1 MRINWHFRR
10 QSLAEQFLD
19 AFDRGSTS
27 SYTLFAPR
35 RMGKTEFA
43 RQDLIPMAQ
52 DRGYVTVYVNFWDRL
67 DSPDSCL
74 LLGLKDASSQLSVGK
89 RLSNWLQTINKLGI
103 KTPYGGIDIGTQ
115 TAESDDLNLDLIT
128 EGLDETLKLGKPVLL
143 VLDEVQHLATRTE
156 FESLVFAL
164 RGIFD
169 HHRQQLKVVY
179 TGSSRN
185 GLNTLFKRKNAAL
198 FSSSQQI
205 DLPELGTPFLEHL
218 GHAFLQATNRQL
230 RLAECQAAYRQL
242 KKIPYDYQQVI
253 DILMR
258 HGGTDIESV
267 TQRYI
272 EEQGFSDEHA
282 EIWQALKP
290 VDQAVLRCIAEDDIN
305 GLYTQSSMNFIASQL
320 GLDRIERPT
329 VQNALNRLK
338 HKNIVAS
345 TGHGQYDLEDPHF
358 KDWVLQMA
366 GSE

>member
-1 MRINWHFRR
+1 MGINWHFRR
-10 QSLAEQFLD
+10 QALAEQFLD
-19 AFDRGSTS
+19 AFDRGSVS

-52 DRGYVTVYVNFWDRL
+52 ERGYVTVYVNFWDRL
-67 DSPDSCL
+67 DSPDGCF
-74 LLGLKDASSQLSVGK
+74 LLGLKDASTQLSAAK
-89 RLSNWLQTINKLGI
+89 RLSNWFQTINKLGI

-115 TAESDDLNLDLIT
+115 TAESEDLNLDLIT
-128 EGLDETLKLGKPVLL
+128 GGLDEILGIGKPVLL
-143 VLDEVQHLATRTE
+143 ILDEVQHLATRPE
-156 FESLVFAL
+156 FEPLVFAL
-164 RGIFD
+164 RGLFD

-205 DLPELGTPFLEHL
+205 DLPELGSPFLEHL
-218 GHAFLQATNRQL
+218 SHAFFQATQRHL
-230 RLAECQAAYRQL
+230 RLAECQTAFRQL

-258 HGGTDIESV
+258 QGGIDIESV

-272 EEQGFSDEHA
+272 QEQGFSDEHA
-282 EIWQALKP
+282 DIWQSLKP
-290 VDQAVLRCIAEDDIN
+290 VDRAVLRRIAEDTIN
-305 GLYTQSSMNFIASQL
+305 GLYTQSSMNYISEQL
-320 GLDRIERPT
+320 GLDAIERPT

-338 HKNIVAS
+338 NRNIVAS
-345 TGHGQYDLEDPHF
+345 TGYGQYDFEDPHF
-358 KDWVLQMA
+358 KDWLLQMA
-366 GSE
+366 DNE